1 MSVYG
6 IKSASFHQVIMPF
19 KSRSIL
25 SEECSLSEKNH
36 WRAILNFF
44 GKHCKYMILCAHTFN
59 FIFNTVQVKW
69 SVSFVCTQAEVDG
82 NYDRH
87 GLDSV

>member
-1 MSVYG
+1 
-6 IKSASFHQVIMPF
+6 
-19 KSRSIL
+19 
-25 SEECSLSEKNH
+25 
-36 WRAILNFF
+36 
-44 GKHCKYMILCAHTFN
+44 MILCAHTFN